1 MRLLPCEALRSTAH
15 TPSPLSTTARNQR
28 PPYDPLLAAIA
39 RYTMAPLP
47 RDARAYTTARHALI
61 DALGCAFQAL
71 TVPECT
77 KLLGPDAPG
86 TVVPHGAR
94 VPGTGY
100 VLDPVKGAFDITCLI
115 RWLDFSDTWLAGGHP
130 SDSIGAVLAVADY
143 LSRGGRA
150 LTMREVLTAMIQTY
164 EIHGRLISHNV
175 LDRAPV
181 CIDGTLLI
189 KVAAAAVA
197 TRLLGGGEDDVLAA
211 VSNAFADS
219 HNLNLYRTGVN
230 AGSRKSWAA
239 AEAASRGVWLALMA
253 TRGEMGYPAILSAP
267 VWGFQDVILRGKA
280 LQAPP
285 AWNTH
290 VMRHIQFKLSFPAQR
305 HSQTAAECAVKLH
318 PAVRGRIGEIE
329 KIVITT
335 HQLAQT
341 TIDIKGPLPN
351 FAARDHCMQYVVAV
365 ALLDGNITH
374 DSYDDAH
381 AARPQ
386 IDALRGKTQIVVD
399 ARYTAAYQNDN
410 ANPNAVQVIFS
421 DGSKTARIEYR
432 VPLGDPQRR
441 EEGLPALIDKFQRAL
456 ALCFAAK
463 RQQQINAVLNDQCA
477 LEAMPVRDFMD
488 WLAC

>member
-1 MRLLPCEALRSTAH
+1 MATH
-15 TPSPLSTTARNQR
+15 TTTAAHGN
-28 PPYDPLLAAIA
+28 PASYDPLLAAIA
-39 RYTMAPLP
+39 RYTLAPLP
-47 RDARAYTTARHALI
+47 RDARVYETARHALM
-61 DALGCAFQAL
+61 DALGCAMQAL

-77 KLLGPDAPG
+77 RLLGPDAPG
-86 TVVPHGAR
+86 TVVPHGVR
-94 VPGTGY
+94 VPGTSY

-130 SDSIGAVLAVADY
+130 SDSIGAVLAVTDY
-143 LSRGGRA
+143 LSRNGQP
-150 LTMREVLTAMIQTY
+150 LTMGDVLTAMIQTY

-189 KVAAAAVA
+189 KVATAAVA
-197 TRLLGGGEDDVLAA
+197 TRLLGGRTNEVLSAI
-211 VSNAFADS
+211 SNAFADC
-219 HNLNLYRTGVN
+219 HNLNLYRTGIN

-253 TRGEMGYPAILSAP
+253 VRGEMGYPNILSAP
-267 VWGFQDVILRGKA
+267 TWGFQDVILRGKA
-280 LQAPP
+280 LQGPP
-285 AWNTH
+285 AWDMH

-318 PAVRGRIGEIE
+318 PQVRGRIDAID

-381 AARPQ
+381 AANPQ
-386 IDALRGKTQIVVD
+386 IDALRDKTQIVVEP
-399 ARYTAAYQNDN
+399 RYTTAYEKEN
-410 ANPNAVQVIFS
+410 ANPNAVQVFFR
-421 DGSKTARIEYR
+421 DGSKSTRIEYR

-441 EEGLPALIDKFQRAL
+441 KEGLPTLIAKFQRSL
-456 ALCFAAK
+456 ALRFSAK
-463 RQQQINAVLNDQCA
+463 RQQEICAVLNDQRA
-477 LEAMPVRDFMD
+477 LEATPVRDFMGL
-488 WLAC
+488 LAS

>member
-1 MRLLPCEALRSTAH
+1 MATHA
-15 TPSPLSTTARNQR
+15 TPSAHVPHAS
-28 PPYDPLLAAIA
+28 YDPLLIAIA
-39 RYTMAPLP
+39 RYTLAPLP
-47 RDARAYTTARHALI
+47 RDARVYATARHALT
-61 DALGCAFQAL
+61 DALRCAFQAL

-77 KLLGPDAPG
+77 RLLGPDAPG
-86 TVVPHGAR
+86 AIVPHGVR

-100 VLDPVKGAFDITCLI
+100 VLDPVKAAFDITCLI

-143 LSRGGRA
+143 LSRSGQP
-150 LTMREVLTAMIQTY
+150 LTMRDVLTAMIQTY

-197 TRLLGGGEDDVLAA
+197 TRLLGGSMDEILSAI
-211 VSNAFADS
+211 SNAFADS
-219 HNLNLYRTGVN
+219 HNLNLYRSGMN

-253 TRGEMGYPAILSAP
+253 VRGEMGYPSILSAP
-267 VWGFQDVILRGKA
+267 TWGFQDVILRGHK
-280 LQAPP
+280 LQGPR
-285 AWNTH
+285 AWDMH

-318 PAVRGRIGEIE
+318 PAVRGRIDAIE

-341 TIDIKGPLPN
+341 TIDIKGSLPN

-381 AARPQ
+381 AANPQ
-386 IDALRGKTQIVVD
+386 IDALRDRTQIVVD
-399 ARYTAAYQNDN
+399 PRYTAAYENEQ
-410 ANPNAVQVIFS
+410 ANPNAVQVFFR
-421 DGSKTARIEYR
+421 DGSKTERVEFR

-441 EEGLPALIDKFQRAL
+441 KEGLPTLFAKFQRSIAL
-456 ALCFAAK
+456 RYAAK
-463 RQQQINAVLNDQCA
+463 RQQEISGVLTDQRS
-477 LEAMPVRDFMD
+477 LEAMPVRDFMGL
-488 WLAC
+488 LARR

>member
-1 MRLLPCEALRSTAH
+1 MSTI
-15 TPSPLSTTARNQR
+15 TRNQ
-28 PPYDPLLAAIA
+28 PATYDPLLAAIA
-39 RYTMAPLP
+39 RYTLAPLP
-47 RDARAYTTARHALI
+47 RDARATGTYETARHALM
-61 DALGCAFQAL
+61 DALGCAMQAL

-77 KLLGPDAPG
+77 RLLGPDAPG
-86 TVVPHGAR
+86 TLVPHGVR
-94 VPGTGY
+94 VPGTAY

-143 LSRGGRA
+143 LSRSGSPI
-150 LTMREVLTAMIQTY
+150 LMRDVLTAMIQTY

-197 TRLLGGGEDDVLAA
+197 TRLLSGGSAEVLSA

-219 HNLNLYRTGVN
+219 HNLNLYRSGAN

-253 TRGEMGYPAILSAP
+253 MRGEMGYPNILSAP
-267 VWGFQDVILRGKA
+267 TWGFNAVIMRGRA
-280 LQAPP
+280 LQGPP
-285 AWNTH
+285 AWDTQ

-318 PAVRGRIGEIE
+318 PQVRGRIGDIE

-341 TIDIKGPLPN
+341 TIDVKGPLPN

-381 AARPQ
+381 AANPQ
-386 IDALRGKTQIVVD
+386 IDVLRGKTGIVVD
-399 ARYTAAYQNDN
+399 PRYTAAYEKEQ
-410 ANPNAVQVIFS
+410 ANPNAVQVFFR
-421 DGSKTARIEYR
+421 DGSKTERVEYR

-441 EEGLPALIDKFQRAL
+441 KEGLPTLIAKFERSL
-456 ALCFAAK
+456 ALRFAAK
-463 RQQQINAVLNDQCA
+463 RQREICAVLNDQRA
-477 LEAMPVRDFMD
+477 LEALPVRDFMEL
-488 WLAC
+488 LAC

>member
-1 MRLLPCEALRSTAH
+1 MASP
-15 TPSPLSTTARNQR
+15 TPAATRGTVA
-28 PPYDPLLAAIA
+28 YDPLLKAIA
-39 RYTMAPLP
+39 RYVLAPLP
-47 RDARAYTTARHALI
+47 YDARVYATARHALT

-77 KLLGPDAPG
+77 RLLGPDAPG
-86 TVVPHGAR
+86 TVVPNGVR

-130 SDSIGAVLAVADY
+130 SDSIGAVLGVADY
-143 LSRGGRA
+143 LSRGGSA
-150 LTMREVLTAMIQTY
+150 ITMRDVLTAMIQAY
-164 EIHGRLISHNV
+164 EIHSRLISHNV

-197 TRLLGGGEDDVLAA
+197 TRLLGGGTDEVLAA
-211 VSNAFADS
+211 LSNAFADS
-219 HNLNLYRTGVN
+219 HNLNLYRTGIN

-239 AEAASRGVWLALMA
+239 AEAASRGVWLALLAM
-253 TRGEMGYPAILSAP
+253 RGEMGYPQILSAP
-267 VWGFQDVILRGKA
+267 TWGFQDVILRGKP

-285 AWNTH
+285 AWDMH

-305 HSQTAAECAVKLH
+305 HSQTAAECAVRLH
-318 PAVRGRIGEIE
+318 PTVRPRLDAIE

-341 TIDIKGPLPN
+341 TIDVKGPLPN

-386 IDALRGKTQIVVD
+386 IDALREMTEIVVD
-399 ARYTAAYQNDN
+399 PRYTAAYEKDR
-410 ANPNAVQVIFS
+410 ANPNAVQVFFR
-421 DGSKTARIEYR
+421 DGSRSARIELM

-441 EEGLPALIDKFQRAL
+441 KEGLPTLFAKFEHGL
-456 ALCFAAK
+456 SLCFDPK
-463 RQQQINAVLNDQCA
+463 RRQTIRAVLDHQRA
-477 LEAMPVRDFMD
+477 LEAMPVRDFMQL
-488 WLAC
+488 LACD